1 MKAVKRWSV
10 VRQFGLLVFLLVS
23 LVLSGCSTTI
33 PFNKTYQGKISP
45 TDIAADGYVVVESIV
60 LDAKGTS
67 LKSGYINSMNSSLK
81 NALEKHHIAS
91 TPEDGLEQYRLLAKV
106 VVPPEKALWRA
117 KPVLSK
123 NLGMAAIPFAGA
135 FTPRFYTVS
144 SDFNV
149 DFRLFHGDILISHE
163 DYDMSD
169 KKEIK
174 VSNRKRAV
182 ESAEA
187 AIRLWEKER
196 DEAIERFFLSLH
208 DKFPART
215 AQN

>member
-1 MKAVKRWSV
+1 MKAARRLGV

-33 PFNKTYQGKISP
+33 PFNTTYQGKISP
-45 TDIAADGYVVVESIV
+45 TDIATDGYVVVESSV
-60 LDAKGTS
+60 FDAKGTS
-67 LKSGYINSMNSSLK
+67 IGKNYIDSMNGSLK
-81 NALEKHHIAS
+81 DALEKHHIALA
-91 TPEDGLEQYRLLAKV
+91 PENGLEQYRLLAKV

-117 KPVLSK
+117 KPAVGK
-123 NLGMAAIPFAGA
+123 NFGMAMIPIAGA

-149 DFRLFHGDILISHE
+149 DFKLFHGDILIRHE

-169 KKEIK
+169 EKEIK
-174 VSNRKRAV
+174 VSNRKQAV
-182 ESAEA
+182 ESMEA